1 MDELI
6 LKLIEAIKKEYK
18 SKKATNAVFK
28 KLMTETT
35 KARSYENAYDVAKRA
50 GFMMEDSIMESWNEI
65 MGKGSTAYASTIK
78 EVLYKITDDM
88 DADVLE
94 ACVNVQKNKNA
105 AAGIGLKPQEA
116 VPNGDELSFIG
127 EQMDGKQIDSIYGEL
142 ATYAHKV
149 VDLTM
154 QSNMDLAMDVGFK
167 VKVKRKYDGVGLRR
181 GTKHAEKC
189 AYCLERAG
197 SYTFETTNEAGGSGV
212 FARHDGC
219 GCTIDYE
226 NEMTGTRET
235 NVQNSRTRR
244 TNR

>member
-6 LKLIEAIKKEYK
+6 LELIEAIKKEYK
-18 SKKATNAVFK
+18 NKRAANLVFK
-28 KLMTETT
+28 RLMEATET
-35 KARSYENAYDVAKRA
+35 ARSYEDAYAVAKRA
-50 GFMMEDSIMESWNEI
+50 GFMMEDSIMESWNKI
-65 MGKGSTAYASTIK
+65 MGENSRVYASTMK

-88 DADVLE
+88 DSDVLT
-94 ACVNVQKNKNA
+94 ACVNVQGNKNK

-116 VPNGDELSFIG
+116 VPSGDELKIIG
-127 EQMDGKQIDSIYGEL
+127 EQMDDKPIEDIKGQL

-154 QSNMDLAMDVGFK
+154 TSNMNLAMDVGFK
-167 VKVKRKYDGVGLRR
+167 IRVTRKYDGVGLRR
-181 GTKHAEKC
+181 GTRNAERC
-189 AYCLERAG
+189 AYCLERSG
-197 SYTFETTNEAGGSGV
+197 TRTFETTAEVSGAGV

-226 NEMTGTRET
+226 NEATGTRTT

-244 TNR
+244 R